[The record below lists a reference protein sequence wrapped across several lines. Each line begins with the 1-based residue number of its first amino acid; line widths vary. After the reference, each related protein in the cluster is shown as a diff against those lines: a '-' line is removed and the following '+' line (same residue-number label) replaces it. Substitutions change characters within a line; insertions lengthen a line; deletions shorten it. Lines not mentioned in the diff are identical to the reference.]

1 MYHDIRICKM
11 LRINHRSSTPIYQQ
25 IVDEVRRLIA
35 IGELKPGDSLPP
47 IRGLANQL
55 DVAVNTVARA
65 YQELDNLNIIEG
77 NRRKG
82 SFIKLDLQQI
92 PSESRKV
99 FKDPILI
106 LIQDGL
112 SRKEIKAIF
121 DDNLSQIFD

>member
-55 DVAVNTVARA
+55 DVG
-65 YQELDNLNIIEG
+65 IG
-77 NRRKG
+77 
-82 SFIKLDLQQI
+82 
-92 PSESRKV
+92 
-99 FKDPILI
+99 
-106 LIQDGL
+106 
-112 SRKEIKAIF
+112 
-121 DDNLSQIFD
+121 